1 MPAARRNQDRW
12 RGNDLPSVRP
22 YLDCSPIFVGE
33 VDIGAAVVFSDP
45 NVNRA
50 LRGIKLGARFEQID
64 RRSNCLRTR
73 SAAGLLI
80 VSTS

>member
-1 MPAARRNQDRW
+1 M
-12 RGNDLPSVRP
+12 RP

-50 LRGIKLGARFEQID
+50 LRGIKLGARFEQSTAD
-64 RRSNCLRTR
+64 
-73 SAAGLLI
+73 LI
-80 VSTS
+80 VSALAALPVSL